1 MYTDLLNKVWV
12 GNIDDDVEKLLKV
25 RFIYEYD
32 DNYPEEALHMFAEN
46 ESAIKR
52 NEAVL
57 NDLSCEVYTVLANDK
72 IPDNCKYP
80 FAIT

>member
-46 ESAIKR
+46 ESAIKMIYLVR
-52 NEAVL
+52 FTQYWLMIKFLIIVSIHL
-57 NDLSCEVYTVLANDK
+57 Q
-72 IPDNCKYP
+72 
-80 FAIT
+80 